1 MTPYAAFC
9 IIIMVIS
16 YTLGWYT
23 RNSKAKR
30 DSAKKK
36 AAMEE
41 YRENI
46 VKYGRRY

>member
-9 IIIMVIS
+9 IIVMAIS

-23 RNSKAKR
+23 RDKKAKM
-30 DSAKKK
+30 DSSKKK

>member
-1 MTPYAAFC
+1 MTPFACFS
-9 IIIMVIS
+9 IIVMVIS

-23 RNSKAKR
+23 RDKKAR
-30 DSAKKK
+30 MDSAKKK
-36 AAMEE
+36 AAVEE